1 MLKDSP
7 SGYGL
12 VTILFH
18 WICAPLIIFIFGL
31 GVYMRG
37 LDYYSTWYHRG
48 PVLHISLGLLVL
60 FLMLARA
67 VWRIRSTSPDPIPT
81 ISASAYLAANI
92 VKIALYA
99 FVFVICIT
107 GFLITT
113 ADGQAAQ
120 FFGLFGIP
128 PIVQLSPDNVDLAG
142 AIHKYAAWGIIGI
155 AILHGGAALFHHF
168 IKRDPTLLRMLKP
181 TNQPSLAN
189 TLNHD
194 NSSEKLD

>member
-1 MLKDSP
+1 MLNDTR

-12 VTILFH
+12 VTIIFH
-18 WICAPLIIFIFGL
+18 WVCAPLIIFIFGL

-60 FLMLARA
+60 FLMFARML
-67 VWRIRSTSPDPIPT
+67 WRVRSTSPAPIPT
-81 ISASAYLAANI
+81 IGASAYRAANI

-107 GFLITT
+107 GYLITT

-120 FFGLFGIP
+120 FFEIFGIP
-128 PIVQLSPDNVDLAG
+128 PLVQLSPDNVDLAG

-168 IKRDPTLLRMLKP
+168 IKRDRILLRMLKP
-181 TNQPSLAN
+181 VTDS
-189 TLNHD
+189 TITSKLNHY
-194 NSSEKLD
+194 NSPEKMD